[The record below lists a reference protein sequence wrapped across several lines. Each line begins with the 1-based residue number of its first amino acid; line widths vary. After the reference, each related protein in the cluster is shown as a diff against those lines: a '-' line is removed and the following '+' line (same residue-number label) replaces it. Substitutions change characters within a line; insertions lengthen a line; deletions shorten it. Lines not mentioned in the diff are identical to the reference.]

1 MKRLICC
8 IYGFIILT
16 NCTYAQ
22 SEKTSFLLDTALIK
36 VGYDRQVIQDTL
48 NPLNVKNDYLTL
60 QAGKNAS
67 AFYSA
72 EYRVEDSLITFSD
85 TEKFLLLN
93 KDEERRKRRARL
105 EKEVIFRRYDI
116 DQTWSH
122 LRFDLTNWIL
132 YESLEKP
139 NWVIT
144 DETDIILGFPC
155 IKATTNFRGR
165 EWIACFT
172 PDIPVQEGPW
182 KLYGLP
188 GLILKA
194 YDSKRHYFYEAKDI
208 NSKSPGLVE
217 YVNYSDRLVLKDRIK
232 SLKLRNEAKKKD
244 IRQIMTNAFGIKIKP
259 NPQMK
264 KEDEAAKNH
273 DFEEMD
279 YPHQR

>member
-1 MKRLICC
+1 MSKLICIC
-8 IYGFIILT
+8 LFVILAT
-16 NCTYAQ
+16 STYAQ

-48 NPLNVKNDYLTL
+48 NPLNVENDYLTL

-93 KDEERRKRRARL
+93 RDEERRKRRARL
-105 EKEVIFRRYDI
+105 EKEVIFRRHDI

-165 EWIACFT
+165 EWIAFFT

-217 YVNYSDRLVLKDRIK
+217 YVNNRDRLVLKDRIK
-232 SLKLRNEAKKKD
+232 SLKFRNEAKKKD
-244 IRQIMTNAFGIKIKP
+244 IRQIMTHAFGIKIKP

-273 DFEEMD
+273 DFEETD
-279 YPHQR
+279 YPHGSK

>member
-1 MKRLICC
+1 MSKLICIC
-8 IYGFIILT
+8 LFVILT
-16 NCTYAQ
+16 TSTYAQ

-48 NPLNVKNDYLTL
+48 NPLNVENDYLTL

-93 KDEERRKRRARL
+93 RDEERRKRRARL
-105 EKEVIFRRYDI
+105 EKEVIFRRHDI

-165 EWIACFT
+165 EWIAFFT
-172 PDIPVQEGPW
+172 PDIPIQEGPW

-244 IRQIMTNAFGIKIKP
+244 IRQIMTHAFGIKIKP

-273 DFEEMD
+273 DFEETD
-279 YPHQR
+279 YPHGSK

>member
-1 MKRLICC
+1 MSKLFCICL
-8 IYGFIILT
+8 FVILAT
-16 NCTYAQ
+16 STYAQ

-36 VGYDRQVIQDTL
+36 VGYNRQLIRDTL
-48 NPLNVKNDYLTL
+48 NPLNTKHDYLTL
-60 QAGKNAS
+60 QAGRNAS
-67 AFYSA
+67 VFYSV
-72 EYRVEDSLITFSD
+72 ENRLEDSLAEGNLQYTISVFRD
-85 TEKFLLLN
+85 NEQ
-93 KDEERRKRRARL
+93 RKRVSQL
-105 EKEVIFRRYDI
+105 ENEVIFRRHDL

-139 NWVIT
+139 NWIIT

-165 EWIACFT
+165 EWIAFFT
-172 PDIPVQEGPW
+172 PDIPIQEGPW

-217 YVNYSDRLVLKDRIK
+217 YVNYRDRLVLKDRIK

-244 IRQIMTNAFGIKIKP
+244 IRQIMTHAFGIKIKP

-273 DFEEMD
+273 DFEETD
-279 YPHQR
+279 YPHGSK

>member
-1 MKRLICC
+1 MSKLIFICF
-8 IYGFIILT
+8 FIILAT
-16 NCTYAQ
+16 STYAQ

-105 EKEVIFRRYDI
+105 EKEVIFRRHDI

-165 EWIACFT
+165 EWIAFFT
-172 PDIPVQEGPW
+172 PDIPGQEGPW

-232 SLKLRNEAKKKD
+232 SLRLRNEAKKKD

-273 DFEEMD
+273 DFEETD
-279 YPHQR
+279 YPHQ

>member
-1 MKRLICC
+1 MSKLIFICF
-8 IYGFIILT
+8 FIILAT
-16 NCTYAQ
+16 STYAQ

-36 VGYDRQVIQDTL
+36 VGYDRQVVRDTL

-72 EYRVEDSLITFSD
+72 EYRVEDSLIIFSD

-105 EKEVIFRRYDI
+105 EKEVIFRRHDI

-122 LRFDLTNWIL
+122 LRFDLTDWIL

-165 EWIACFT
+165 EWIAFFT

-244 IRQIMTNAFGIKIKP
+244 IRQIMTHAFGIKIKP

-273 DFEEMD
+273 DFEETD
-279 YPHQR
+279 YPHQ

>member
-1 MKRLICC
+1 MSKLIFICF
-8 IYGFIILT
+8 FIILAT
-16 NCTYAQ
+16 STYAQ

-36 VGYDRQVIQDTL
+36 VGYDRQVVRDTL
-48 NPLNVKNDYLTL
+48 NPLNVENDYLTL

-93 KDEERRKRRARL
+93 RDEERRKRRARL
-105 EKEVIFRRYDI
+105 EKEVIFRRHDI

-165 EWIACFT
+165 EWIAFFT

-217 YVNYSDRLVLKDRIK
+217 YVNNRDRLVLKDRIK

-244 IRQIMTNAFGIKIKP
+244 IRQIMTHAFGIKIKP

-273 DFEEMD
+273 DFEETD
-279 YPHQR
+279 YPHQ

>member
-1 MKRLICC
+1 MSKLICIC
-8 IYGFIILT
+8 LFVILT
-16 NCTYAQ
+16 TSTYAQ

-48 NPLNVKNDYLTL
+48 NPLNVENDYLTL

-93 KDEERRKRRARL
+93 RDEERRKRRARL
-105 EKEVIFRRYDI
+105 EKEVIFRRHDI

-165 EWIACFT
+165 EWIAFFT

-244 IRQIMTNAFGIKIKP
+244 IRQIMTHAFGIKIKP

-273 DFEEMD
+273 DFEETD
-279 YPHQR
+279 YPHGSK

>member
-1 MKRLICC
+1 MNKLICIC
-8 IYGFIILT
+8 LFVIIAT
-16 NCTYAQ
+16 STYAQ
-22 SEKTSFLLDTALIK
+22 SEKTSFLLDTALVK
-36 VGYDRQVIQDTL
+36 VGYDRFIVLDTL
-48 NPLNVKNDYLTL
+48 NPQNVKKDYLTL
-60 QAGKNAS
+60 QSGRNAS
-67 AFYSA
+67 VFYS
-72 EYRVEDSLITFSD
+72 EQRRLEDKLTAKNPDYTLEIFKNNSML
-85 TEKFLLLN
+85 EKVS
-93 KDEERRKRRARL
+93 KL

-165 EWIACFT
+165 EWIAFFT

-217 YVNYSDRLVLKDRIK
+217 YVNDCDRLVLKERIK
-232 SLKLRNEAKKKD
+232 SLRLRNEAKKKD
-244 IRQIMTNAFGIKIKP
+244 IRQIMAHAFGIKIKL
-259 NPQMK
+259 NQQMK
-264 KEDEAAKNH
+264 KEDVAA
-273 DFEEMD
+273 
-279 YPHQR
+279 

>member
-1 MKRLICC
+1 MRYITLVTLIIFVSFVC
-8 IYGFIILT
+8 YS
-16 NCTYAQ
+16 Q
-22 SEKTSFLLDTALIK
+22 SSSVTIVLDTALVN
-36 VGYDRQVIQDTL
+36 VGYDRFIVLDTL
-48 NPLNVKNDYLTL
+48 NPQNVKKDYLTL
-60 QAGKNAS
+60 QSGRNAS
-67 AFYSA
+67 VFYS
-72 EYRVEDSLITFSD
+72 EQRRLEDNLMAKNPDYTLEIFKNNSML
-85 TEKFLLLN
+85 EKVS
-93 KDEERRKRRARL
+93 KL
-105 EKEVIFRRYDI
+105 EKEVIIRRYDI

-165 EWIACFT
+165 EWIAFFT

-217 YVNYSDRLVLKDRIK
+217 YVNDCDRLVLKERIK
-232 SLKLRNEAKKKD
+232 SLRLRNEAKKKD
-244 IRQIMTNAFGIKIKP
+244 IRQIMAHAFGIKIKL
-259 NPQMK
+259 NQQMK

-273 DFEEMD
+273 DFEETD
-279 YPHQR
+279 YPHQ

>member
-1 MKRLICC
+1 MSKLICIC
-8 IYGFIILT
+8 LFVILAT
-16 NCTYAQ
+16 STYAQ

-48 NPLNVKNDYLTL
+48 NPLNVENDYLTL

-72 EYRVEDSLITFSD
+72 EYRVEDSLIKFSD

-93 KDEERRKRRARL
+93 RDEERRKRRARL
-105 EKEVIFRRYDI
+105 EKEVIFRRHDI

-122 LRFDLTNWIL
+122 LRFDLTDWIL

-165 EWIACFT
+165 EWIAFFT

-217 YVNYSDRLVLKDRIK
+217 YVNNRDRLVLKDRIK

-273 DFEEMD
+273 DFEETD
-279 YPHQR
+279 YPHQ

>member
-1 MKRLICC
+1 MGIF
-8 IYGFIILT
+8 FIFG
-16 NCTYAQ
+16 
-22 SEKTSFLLDTALIK
+22 EKVSK
-36 VGYDRQVIQDTL
+36 
-48 NPLNVKNDYLTL
+48 
-60 QAGKNAS
+60 
-67 AFYSA
+67 
-72 EYRVEDSLITFSD
+72 
-85 TEKFLLLN
+85 
-93 KDEERRKRRARL
+93 L
-105 EKEVIFRRYDI
+105 EKEVIIRRYDI

-165 EWIACFT
+165 EWIAFFT

-188 GLILKA
+188 GLILKP

-217 YVNYSDRLVLKDRIK
+217 YVNDCDRLALKDRIK
-232 SLKLRNEAKKKD
+232 SLRLRNEAKKKD
-244 IRQIMTNAFGIKIKP
+244 IRQIMAHAFGIKIKL
-259 NPQMK
+259 NQQMK
-264 KEDEAAKNH
+264 KEDEAAKSH
-273 DFEEMD
+273 DFEETD
-279 YPHQR
+279 YPHQ

>member
-1 MKRLICC
+1 MSKLIFICF
-8 IYGFIILT
+8 FIILAT
-16 NCTYAQ
+16 STYAQ

-36 VGYDRQVIQDTL
+36 VGYDRQVVRDTL

-105 EKEVIFRRYDI
+105 EKEVIFRRHDI

-122 LRFDLTNWIL
+122 LRFDLTDWIL

-165 EWIACFT
+165 EWIAFFT
-172 PDIPVQEGPW
+172 PDILVQEGPW

-244 IRQIMTNAFGIKIKP
+244 IRQIMTHAFGIKIKP

-273 DFEEMD
+273 DFEETD
-279 YPHQR
+279 YPHGSK

>member
-1 MKRLICC
+1 MSKLIYICL
-8 IYGFIILT
+8 FVILAT
-16 NCTYAQ
+16 STYAQ

-48 NPLNVKNDYLTL
+48 TPLNVKNDYLTL

-72 EYRVEDSLITFSD
+72 EYRVEDSLIIFSD

-105 EKEVIFRRYDI
+105 EKEVIFRRHDI

-139 NWVIT
+139 NWIIT

-165 EWIACFT
+165 EWIAFFT

-217 YVNYSDRLVLKDRIK
+217 YVNDCDRLALKDRIK
-232 SLKLRNEAKKKD
+232 SLRLRNEAKKKD
-244 IRQIMTNAFGIKIKP
+244 IRQIMAHAFGIKIKL
-259 NPQMK
+259 NQQMK

-273 DFEEMD
+273 DFEETD
-279 YPHQR
+279 YTHQ

>member
-1 MKRLICC
+1 MSKLICIC
-8 IYGFIILT
+8 LFVILAT
-16 NCTYAQ
+16 STYAQ
-22 SEKTSFLLDTALIK
+22 SEKTSFLLDTALVK
-36 VGYDRQVIQDTL
+36 VGYDRFIVLDTL
-48 NPLNVKNDYLTL
+48 NPQNVKKDYLTL
-60 QAGKNAS
+60 QSGRNAS
-67 AFYSA
+67 VFYS
-72 EYRVEDSLITFSD
+72 EQRRLEDKLMDKNPDYTLEIFKNNSML
-85 TEKFLLLN
+85 EKVS
-93 KDEERRKRRARL
+93 KL

-165 EWIACFT
+165 EWIAFFT
-172 PDIPVQEGPW
+172 PDIPIQEGPW

-217 YVNYSDRLVLKDRIK
+217 YVNNRDRLVLKDRIK

-244 IRQIMTNAFGIKIKP
+244 IRQIMTHAFGIKIKP
-259 NPQMK
+259 NPQLK

-273 DFEEMD
+273 DFEETD
-279 YPHQR
+279 YPHGSK

>member
-1 MKRLICC
+1 MSKLIFICF
-8 IYGFIILT
+8 FIILAT
-16 NCTYAQ
+16 STYAQ

-48 NPLNVKNDYLTL
+48 NPLNVENDYLTL

-93 KDEERRKRRARL
+93 RDEERRKRRARL
-105 EKEVIFRRYDI
+105 EKEVIFRRHDI

-122 LRFDLTNWIL
+122 LRFDLTDWIL

-155 IKATTNFRGR
+155 IKATSNFRGR
-165 EWIACFT
+165 EWIAFFT

-217 YVNYSDRLVLKDRIK
+217 YVNIHDRLVLKDRIK

-244 IRQIMTNAFGIKIKP
+244 IRQIMTHAFGIKIKP
-259 NPQMK
+259 NPQIK

-273 DFEEMD
+273 DFEEID
-279 YPHQR
+279 YPHGSK

>member
-1 MKRLICC
+1 MSKLICIC
-8 IYGFIILT
+8 LFVILAT
-16 NCTYAQ
+16 STYAQ

-48 NPLNVKNDYLTL
+48 NPLNVENDYLTR

-93 KDEERRKRRARL
+93 RDEERRKRRARL
-105 EKEVIFRRYDI
+105 EKEVIFRRHDI

-165 EWIACFT
+165 EWIAFFT

-188 GLILKA
+188 WLILKA

-208 NSKSPGLVE
+208 NTKSPGLVE
-217 YVNYSDRLVLKDRIK
+217 YVNDCDRLVLKERIK
-232 SLKLRNEAKKKD
+232 SLRLRNEAKKKD
-244 IRQIMTNAFGIKIKP
+244 IRQIMAHAFGIKIKL
-259 NPQMK
+259 NQQMK

-273 DFEEMD
+273 DFEETD
-279 YPHQR
+279 YPHH

>member
-1 MKRLICC
+1 MSTLICIC
-8 IYGFIILT
+8 LFVILAT
-16 NCTYAQ
+16 CTYAQ

-48 NPLNVKNDYLTL
+48 NPLNVENDYLTL

-93 KDEERRKRRARL
+93 RDEERRKRRARL
-105 EKEVIFRRYDI
+105 EKEVIFRRHDI

-122 LRFDLTNWIL
+122 LRFDLTDWIL

-165 EWIACFT
+165 EWIAFFT

-232 SLKLRNEAKKKD
+232 SLRLRNEAKKKD

-273 DFEEMD
+273 DFEETD
-279 YPHQR
+279 YPHQ

>member
-1 MKRLICC
+1 MNKFILFCLIIFVSFVC
-8 IYGFIILT
+8 YS
-16 NCTYAQ
+16 Q
-22 SEKTSFLLDTALIK
+22 SSSVTIVLDTALVN
-36 VGYDRQVIQDTL
+36 VGYDRFIVIDTL
-48 NPLNVKNDYLTL
+48 NPQNVKKDYLTL
-60 QAGKNAS
+60 QSGRNAS
-67 AFYSA
+67 VFYS
-72 EYRVEDSLITFSD
+72 EQRRLEDKLMAKNPDYTLEIFKNNSML
-85 TEKFLLLN
+85 EKVS
-93 KDEERRKRRARL
+93 KL
-105 EKEVIFRRYDI
+105 EKEVIIRRYDI

-165 EWIACFT
+165 EWIAFFT
-172 PDIPVQEGPW
+172 PDIPIQEGPW
-182 KLYGLP
+182 KLYGRP

-217 YVNYSDRLVLKDRIK
+217 YVNNRDRLVLKDRIK

-244 IRQIMTNAFGIKIKP
+244 IRQIMTHAFGIKIKP

-273 DFEEMD
+273 DFEETD
-279 YPHQR
+279 YPHGSK

>member
-1 MKRLICC
+1 MSKLIFICF
-8 IYGFIILT
+8 FIILAT
-16 NCTYAQ
+16 STYAQ

-72 EYRVEDSLITFSD
+72 EYRVEDSLIKFSD

-93 KDEERRKRRARL
+93 RDEERRKRRARL
-105 EKEVIFRRYDI
+105 EKEVIFRRHDI

-165 EWIACFT
+165 EWTAFFT

-244 IRQIMTNAFGIKIKP
+244 IRQIMTHAFGIKIKP

-273 DFEEMD
+273 DPE
-279 YPHQR
+279 